1 MKTGVKLPVAQGS
14 ETTLLIGGLVL
25 LLAASARGR
34 LPRPLG
40 TLLLGVLAPLGA
52 LVGFFFRD
60 PDRAIPAGEG
70 VVVSPADGEIV
81 AIDRVDE
88 PLFIEGPAL
97 RIGVFM
103 SIWDV
108 HVNRAPL
115 AGVVQLVCHVP
126 GRFRPAFRPEAAEV
140 NEHLLTGIET
150 AAGPILV
157 KQIAGVLARRCV
169 SYVSVGEPLRRGQRI
184 GLIRFSSR
192 VDVYL
197 PAGAQACVGLGD
209 RVRAGSSA
217 LALVAAG
224 RE

>member
-1 MKTGVKLPVAQGS
+1 MKSPFARGS
-14 ETTLLIGGLVL
+14 ESTLLLTGLIL
-25 LLAASARGR
+25 TLAAWARGR

-40 TLLLGVLAPLGA
+40 TLLLGALAPLGA

-60 PDRAIPAGEG
+60 PDRPVPPGEG
-70 VVVSPADGEIV
+70 LVVSPADGRVV
-81 AIDRVDE
+81 AIDPVDE
-88 PLFIEGPAL
+88 PIFIAGPAL

-115 AGVVQLVCHVP
+115 AGVVRLVCHVP
-126 GRFRPAFRPEAAEV
+126 GRFRQAFRPEAAEV

-157 KQIAGVLARRCV
+157 KQIAGILARRCV
-169 SYVSVGEPLRRGQRI
+169 SYVSVDEALQRGQRI

-197 PAGAQACVGLGD
+197 PADAQVTVGLGD
-209 RVRAGSSA
+209 RVYAGTSA
-217 LALVAAG
+217 LAHVAPR